1 MVFVFPIA
9 WLVLGSLK
17 QPVDVLEVSLPTR
30 PTLANYRTVLDT
42 YPIARFLRNSVI
54 VAFGSTA
61 IALVTGSLAA
71 YGFARRHYVFKGAA
85 LALLGILALRML
97 PGVALGIPLYLLFSE
112 LGLLDRHIA
121 LILAHAAIQIPLVI
135 WIMKGFFEEVPIEI
149 EEASLV
155 DGASRFAPCC
165 K

>member
-1 MVFVFPIA
+1 M
-9 WLVLGSLK
+9 
-17 QPVDVLEVSLPTR
+17 
-30 PTLANYRTVLDT
+30 
-42 YPIARFLRNSVI
+42 
-54 VAFGSTA
+54 
-61 IALVTGSLAA
+61 
-71 YGFARRHYVFKGAA
+71 A

-112 LGLLDRHIA
+112 SGLRHCHIA

-155 DGASRFAPCC
+155 DGASRLRTLLQVTLPLAAPGSR
-165 K
+165 